1 MSDREPMDIYIYSD
15 ESGVFDKAHND
26 WFVFA
31 GVVFLSKESK
41 DNATRLYAKAE
52 KTIRERNKFSKEQE
66 VKATVISN
74 AEKTKLY
81 RSTNKFYKFAAVVE
95 QKNVLNRIFKS
106 KKDKQRYL
114 DYVYKIAVKRCLEE
128 LIKAGEIEPDNVRN
142 IMFFVDEH
150 TTATN
155 GRYELRE
162 ALEQE
167 LKNGTYNFNYS
178 VFHPPVFPNMS
189 GCVTVQFCNSA
200 NKTLVRT
207 ADIVANKIYYLTK
220 SGSDIKVDEYGP
232 FITKFP

>member
-1 MSDREPMDIYIYSD
+1 MSDKPMDIYIYSD

-26 WFVFA
+26 WFVFG
-31 GVVFLSKESK
+31 GVIFLSKESK
-41 DNATRLYAKAE
+41 DNATRLYTKAE
-52 KTIRERNKFSKEQE
+52 RTIRERNDFDKTQE
-66 VKATVISN
+66 VKATAISN
-74 AEKTKLY
+74 ADKTKLY
-81 RSTNKFYKFAAVVE
+81 RSANKFCKFAAVVD
-95 QKNVLNRIFKS
+95 QKNVLDRIFKS

-114 DYVYKIAVKRCLEE
+114 DFVYKIAVKRCLEE
-128 LIKAGEIEPDNVRN
+128 LIRAGKIDPNNVRN
-142 IMFFVDEH
+142 ISFFVDEH

-189 GCVTVQFCNSA
+189 GSVTVEFCNSE

-207 ADIVANKIYYLTK
+207 ADIVANRIYYLTK
-220 SGSDIKVDEYGP
+220 SSSDIKVDEYGP

>member
-1 MSDREPMDIYIYSD
+1 MSNKEPMDIYIYSD
-15 ESGVFDKAHND
+15 ESGVFDKVHND
-26 WFVFA
+26 WFVFG

-52 KTIRERNKFSKEQE
+52 KTIRQRNKFGRDQE
-66 VKATVISN
+66 VKATAISN
-74 AEKTKLY
+74 ADKTKLY
-81 RSTNKFYKFAAVVE
+81 RSANKFFKFAAVVE
-95 QKNVLNRIFKS
+95 QRKVLDRIFKS

-128 LIKAGEIEPDNVRN
+128 LIRAGKIEPDNVRN
-142 IMFFVDEH
+142 IRFFVDEH

-189 GCVTVQFCNSA
+189 GAVTLELCNSEK
-200 NKTLVRT
+200 KTLVRT
-207 ADIVANKIYYLTK
+207 ADIVANRIYHLTK
-220 SGSDIKVDEYGP
+220 SGSDIKVGEYGP